1 MASKNPIVYLIKLV
15 SKKMQKEIN
24 EETSDVY
31 RKKLDIREQNL
42 QAIYQSD
49 ENREKMRLIREK
61 FVDLTEKKE
70 KYDKAK
76 KGESIYDKMVKFLK
90 GLRAALDAQD
100 KIQTANPVTGPAVIA
115 GKIAAFIQ
123 KQKDELEYIR
133 TVAGTQKKYIKEDL
147 KLYGEALQALIDEI
161 NKGDDEYRQEILSK
175 LDPWAQQDPYIAD
188 APYIE
193 IMPRYQERLGAAEAR
208 AAKDQASDGKK
219 IDPNL
224 FKMPEFIPSFAA
236 GLSKLPI
243 ETAKTNVGDNVNTDD
258 SKEAQTLADYKAI
271 ADAEYAKKH
280 AEAGGGYVTVRV
292 KTEKGTYTQRGN
304 MDPGE
309 ADRLIQEARDAAAAI
324 KAGTYKP
331 RDNPYA
337 EAAAR
342 VAEYKKRK
350 SASSNN

>member
-49 ENREKMRLIREK
+49 ENREKMKKIREK
-61 FVDLTEKKE
+61 FADLKEKKE
-70 KYDKAK
+70 KYEKAK

-90 GLRAALDAQD
+90 GLKAALDTQD
-100 KIQTANPVTGPAVIA
+100 KVQTANPVTGPAVIA
-115 GKIAAFIQ
+115 GKITAFIQ
-123 KQKDELEYIR
+123 KQKDELDYIR

-193 IMPRYQERLGAAEAR
+193 IMPRYQERLGSAEVK
-208 AAKDQASDGKK
+208 AAKDQAADGKK
-219 IDPNL
+219 LDPNL
-224 FKMPEFIPSFAA
+224 FKMKELQIRTPSPNLLMELF
-236 GLSKLPI
+236 PI
-243 ETAKTNVGDNVNTDD
+243 ETSTTNVGDNVNTDD
-258 SKEAQTLADYKAI
+258 
-271 ADAEYAKKH
+271 AKKQQEKTDY
-280 AEAGGGYVTVRV
+280 EA
-292 KTEKGTYTQRGN
+292 
-304 MDPGE
+304 
-309 ADRLIQEARDAAAAI
+309 LEARLAQEMKNNPDDVYYSGTGTQAEKKARFDAL
-324 KAGTYKP
+324 KGKVLSRKNPFEDLSTSVG
-331 RDNPYA
+331 DN
-337 EAAAR
+337 
-342 VAEYKKRK
+342 
-350 SASSNN
+350 N